1 MRITLAAL
9 LSDAWTLFRREA
21 DLLLRIA
28 GFFFFVPT
36 YALLLLVGPLPM
48 PDAAIS
54 DTQARAQAW
63 MTQLDAWV
71 GDYGFGSVAAYAI
84 TYFGLALVFCLFLD
98 PVRPTVG
105 EALGTAARRFPRF
118 ILAMV
123 VVSIPAGAG
132 MYLLLLPGLWL
143 MSRFM
148 LAGPI
153 LFARAPDAPPIGAI
167 AAVGRSWRATRRA
180 QLSLLGAIVTVY
192 LAAIL
197 AGQPF
202 MLFARW
208 LGGENGGNPLGVA
221 IADAL
226 AAAVAM
232 LTQLAGGLIAIAAY
246 RRLSAPSAR

>member
-1 MRITLAAL
+1 MRVTLAAL
-9 LSDAWTLFRREA
+9 LSDGWALFRRDA
-21 DLLLRIA
+21 DLLLRVA
-28 GFFFFVPT
+28 GLFLFLPT

-48 PDAAIS
+48 PDQAIA
-54 DTQARAQAW
+54 DTSARAQAW

-71 GDYGFGSVAAYAI
+71 SDYGLGSVGAYAI

-98 PVRPTVG
+98 PARPTVVQ
-105 EALGTAARRFPRF
+105 AARRAGLLFPRF

-153 LFARAPDAPPIGAI
+153 LFAEAPVGAI
-167 AAVGRSWRATRRA
+167 AAVGRSWRMTRPA
-180 QLSLLGAIVTVY
+180 QLSLLGALVTVY
-192 LAAIL
+192 LAALL

-202 MLFARW
+202 MLLARW
-208 LGGENGGNPLGVA
+208 LGGEGGGGNPIGIA
-221 IADAL
+221 IVHAL
-226 AAAVAM
+226 AAGVAM
-232 LTQLAGGLIAIAAY
+232 LTQLAGGLIAVAAY
-246 RRLSAPSAR
+246 RRLSVPAR

>member
-9 LSDAWTLFRREA
+9 LSDAWAMFRREA
-21 DLLLRIA
+21 DLLLRVA
-28 GFFFFVPT
+28 GLFFFVPT

-48 PDAAIS
+48 PDQAIE
-54 DTQARAQAW
+54 DTTARAQAW
-63 MTQLDAWV
+63 MTQLDTWV
-71 GDYGFGSVAAYAI
+71 GDYGLGSVGAYAI
-84 TYFGLALVFCLFLD
+84 TYFGLAVVFCLFLE
-98 PVRPTVG
+98 PTRPTVG
-105 EALGTAARRFPRF
+105 EAVRRAAVLFPRF

-132 MYLLLLPGLWL
+132 MYILLLPGLWL

-153 LFARAPDAPPIGAI
+153 LFAEAPTGAI
-167 AAVGRSWRATRRA
+167 AAVGRSWRMTRRA
-180 QLSLLGAIVTVY
+180 QLPLLGAIVTVY

-208 LGGENGGNPLGVA
+208 LGGEGGGNPLGVA
-221 IADAL
+221 IVDAF
-226 AAAVAM
+226 AATVAM
-232 LTQLAGGLIAIAAY
+232 LTQLAGALVAIAAY
-246 RRLSAPSAR
+246 RRLVAR

>member
-9 LSDAWTLFRREA
+9 LGDAWGLFRRNA
-21 DLLLRIA
+21 DLLLRVA
-28 GFFFFVPT
+28 GMFVFVPT

-48 PDAAIS
+48 PDDAIA

-63 MTQLDAWV
+63 MTALDTWV
-71 GDYGFGSVAAYAI
+71 GDYGLGSVVAYAI
-84 TYFGLALVFCLFLD
+84 TYFGLAVLFCLFLD
-98 PVRPTVG
+98 PAQPTVG
-105 EALGTAARRFPRF
+105 EAIARAGRRFPRF

-132 MYLLLLPGLWL
+132 MYILLLPGLWL

-153 LFARAPDAPPIGAI
+153 LFAEPECGAM
-167 AAVGRSWRATRRA
+167 AAVGRSWRLTRRG
-180 QLSLLGAIVTVY
+180 QLGLLGAVVTIY

-202 MLFARW
+202 MLLSHW
-208 LGGENGGNPLGVA
+208 LGGEAGGNPFGIA
-221 IADAL
+221 IADAC
-226 AAAVAM
+226 AAAVAT
-232 LTQLAGGLIAIAAY
+232 LTQLAGGLVAIAAY
-246 RRLSAPSAR
+246 RRLSVDSAR